1 MKKHIK
7 NIIVALV
14 CFLVVVVLNF
24 LLPRMVPGDPVA
36 YLAGFDEEDFEL
48 NQEEYDYYKEALHL
62 NDSLPVQF
70 GYYLQ
75 SLVDGT
81 LGYSY
86 AREATV
92 ASIIAGKVGYTLQI
106 SLPGVLLSALIGLA
120 WGLKCGLKKG
130 SVLDK
135 VSTSA
140 LIVIN
145 AVPTFL
151 IAILLLIF
159 CCFKHRWFPYMAL
172 NSENAVPGTLY
183 YFFDRMNHL
192 FLPILTL
199 TIAAVPSRFLI
210 VRNTASKISNEKYVL
225 YARQRGLP
233 EDKIEMSYVFKN
245 IAQPFIT
252 MLGMSVGTC
261 IGGSVI
267 VERMFSI
274 YGMGG
279 LLNQAVNGLDY
290 PLIQGILFVTT
301 FIMTVSIIVTD
312 IICIIIDPKVR
323 LGEDA

>member
-1 MKKHIK
+1 MKKYIK
-7 NIIVALV
+7 NIIVALL
-14 CFLVVVVLNF
+14 CFLSVVVLNF
-24 LLPRMVPGDPVA
+24 LLPRMIPGDPVA

-48 NQEEYDYYKEALHL
+48 DQEEYDRYYKLLHL
-62 NDSLPVQF
+62 DESMPRQF
-70 GYYLQ
+70 VYYLG

-86 AREATV
+86 VCEDTV
-92 ASIIAGKVGYTLQI
+92 LNIIADKVGYTLQI
-106 SLPGVLLSALIGLA
+106 SLPGVVLSALIGLA

-130 SVLDK
+130 SALDK
-135 VSTSA
+135 ISTSA
-140 LIVIN
+140 LIVVN

-151 IAILLLIF
+151 IAIIFLIF
-159 CCFKHRWFPYMAL
+159 LCFKHKWFPYMAV
-172 NSENAVPGTLY
+172 NSSDAIPGTFM
-183 YFFDRMNHL
+183 YFCDRVNHL
-192 FLPILTL
+192 ILPILTL

-210 VRNTASKISNEKYVL
+210 IRNTVSKVANEKYVL

-252 MLGMSVGTC
+252 MMGMSVGTC

-267 VERMFSI
+267 VEKMFSI

-279 LLNQAVNGLDY
+279 LLNQATNMLDY
-290 PLIQGILFVTT
+290 PLIQGVLFVTS

-312 IICIIIDPKVR
+312 IICIVIDPKVR
-323 LGEDA
+323 LGEET